1 MLDAIKDKI
10 LRDEPLTSDE
20 GVALFRHPNL
30 IEVGALANLARE
42 RRHGDRVY
50 FNRNLH
56 INPTNICLA
65 SCTLCSYSRKRAD
78 EPGAFTLSLAE
89 AVGKLR
95 ARLDADP
102 GVSEVHIVGGLRD
115 DLPFS
120 YFTDLVAGL
129 KALSPGIAIKAFSAV
144 EIFHFHRVYG
154 EPVEAILRALKAAG
168 LDSLPGGGAEIFAP
182 RVRQRICPNK
192 CDADQW
198 IDVHRT
204 AHRLGIPSNATI
216 LFGTLETLEERVEH
230 LLRLRDLQ
238 AETKGFLAFIPL
250 PFHPENNAL
259 GDRPMP
265 SAAEI
270 LRMVAVSRLLLH
282 NLPHL
287 KAYWVSLGLPV
298 AQTALWFGADDFD
311 GTVSEEKIYHQAG
324 SQSPQGLPPTEIA
337 RLIAAA
343 GRVPVERNTLYTRLE
358 EVPGG
363 RC

>member
-1 MLDAIKDKI
+1 MFDAIKDKSARGET
-10 LRDEPLTSDE
+10 LSFDE

-30 IEVGALANLARE
+30 VELGALANLARE
-42 RRHGDRVY
+42 KRHGDRAY

-56 INPTNICLA
+56 INPTNICVA

-95 ARLDADP
+95 ARLDA
-102 GVSEVHIVGGLRD
+102 GHVVTEVHLVGGLRE

-120 YFTDLVAGL
+120 YFTDLISGL
-129 KALSPGIAIKAFSAV
+129 KAISPGIAIKAFSAV
-144 EIFHFHRVYG
+144 EIFHFHRVYHQS
-154 EPVEAILRALKAAG
+154 VEAILLALKAAG

-182 RVRQRICPNK
+182 RVRRQICPNK

-198 IDVHRT
+198 IDVHRI
-204 AHRLGIPSNATI
+204 AHRLGIPSNATM
-216 LFGTLETLEERVEH
+216 LFGTLETVEERVDH

-238 AETKGFLAFIPL
+238 AETNGFLAFIPL

-265 SAAEI
+265 TAAET
-270 LRMVAVSRLLLH
+270 LRMVAVSRLVLQ
-282 NLPHL
+282 NLPHI

-324 SQSPQGLPPTEIA
+324 AQTPQVLPGAEIA
-337 RLIAAA
+337 RIIAAA
-343 GRVPVERNTLYTRLE
+343 GRVPVERNTLYTRLD
-358 EVPGG
+358 EVKG
-363 RC
+363 